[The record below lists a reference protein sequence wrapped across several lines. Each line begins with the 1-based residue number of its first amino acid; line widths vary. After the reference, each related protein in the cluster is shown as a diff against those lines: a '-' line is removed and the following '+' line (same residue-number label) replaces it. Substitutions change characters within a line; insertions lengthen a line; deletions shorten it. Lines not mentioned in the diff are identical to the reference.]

1 MSIRISQNSF
11 SKGILSPSLQGRID
25 LEQYNL
31 GLKNLENGIVLQEG
45 CVMNRSGLEF
55 IAEVKFSDKK
65 TRLIPFVFNS
75 SQSYIIELGE
85 KYMRFLKDDGYILD
99 ENENIYEIETKYLSK
114 DIFEIDYV
122 QQADVMTLVHKNYK
136 PINLIRK
143 NHNDWQIEE
152 INFCA
157 KIEPPK
163 NPKATYTGST
173 NSNTTTYE
181 YIVCSVDKTTKEES
195 ARSEI
200 ASVVGHLEAYW
211 TTSEYITIS
220 WEEVENALEY
230 NVYRSVNGIFGYVGT
245 STKNSFKDNNIEPDL
260 TSCAP
265 IYNNPFQEENPSCV
279 CYFQQRKVYAS
290 SEKNPQTL
298 WASQSASS
306 ENFNISRP
314 LNATDAITISIYDNI
329 ANNIQHLIPFD
340 DLIVITSNSE
350 WCVNGKDGV
359 FSATPT
365 PYANM
370 QSYYGANKVKPV
382 ISGTM
387 VLFVQSGG
395 NIVRDLGYNYLSDS
409 YDGEELTLFASHLFE
424 GKKIVDM
431 AYCKEPYRILWCIMN
446 DGTLNGLTYNPKQKI
461 SAWHTHNTKG
471 DFKSIATI
479 RENNEDIAYFV
490 IERLINGEK
499 KKYIEKFKTRNI
511 KTLEDGFFLDCALC
525 AKFDEKKEKISGL
538 NHLKNETVN
547 ALLDF
552 GVVEGLI
559 VDENGELKLPYPA
572 QNVLIGL
579 PYTFK
584 LETLNLEGE
593 GSLGIKKVLNKIEVK
608 ILNSR
613 EDFFIE
619 NDNNTHSQNSRSRES
634 INFPSKLFEKDVEF
648 SPLSNTKIET
658 SVKILQKYPLPL
670 KILSIC
676 STISLEEVETR

>member
-1 MSIRISQNSF
+1 
-11 SKGILSPSLQGRID
+11 
-25 LEQYNL
+25 
-31 GLKNLENGIVLQEG
+31 
-45 CVMNRSGLEF
+45 
-55 IAEVKFSDKK
+55 
-65 TRLIPFVFNS
+65 
-75 SQSYIIELGE
+75 
-85 KYMRFLKDDGYILD
+85 
-99 ENENIYEIETKYLSK
+99 
-114 DIFEIDYV
+114 
-122 QQADVMTLVHKNYK
+122 MTLVHKNYK

-365 PYANM
+365 PCANM

-431 AYCKEPYRILWCIMN
+431 AYCKEPYRILWCVMN
-446 DGTLNGLTYNPKQKI
+446 DGTLNGLTYNPKHSLQSFFQFFQK
-461 SAWHTHNTKG
+461 SPQ
-471 DFKSIATI
+471 
-479 RENNEDIAYFV
+479 
-490 IERLINGEK
+490 
-499 KKYIEKFKTRNI
+499 
-511 KTLEDGFFLDCALC
+511 
-525 AKFDEKKEKISGL
+525 DEPL
-538 NHLKNETVN
+538 HV
-547 ALLDF
+547 
-552 GVVEGLI
+552 
-559 VDENGELKLPYPA
+559 LP
-572 QNVLIGL
+572 
-579 PYTFK
+579 T
-584 LETLNLEGE
+584 
-593 GSLGIKKVLNKIEVK
+593 
-608 ILNSR
+608 
-613 EDFFIE
+613 
-619 NDNNTHSQNSRSRES
+619 
-634 INFPSKLFEKDVEF
+634 
-648 SPLSNTKIET
+648 
-658 SVKILQKYPLPL
+658 
-670 KILSIC
+670 
-676 STISLEEVETR
+676 